1 MFFDEEMILDLRL
14 NILDKYVDK
23 FVITEATYL
32 HSGKPKKLLFD
43 INKFSRFK
51 DKIIYRVIAEQP
63 PGIETIYPKDN
74 NAEDTR
80 GQKLINNSNK
90 REHYQREMAIKSLD
104 EADPDDI
111 ILINDLDEIP
121 NLNNFNF
128 NKINKKIIIFK
139 QKMFF
144 YKFNLLHQGISW
156 HGSRACKKKHFISPQ
171 WLRDTKHKIYSS
183 WRIDTLFSKMKYSS
197 VHVVNDGGWH
207 FTNIKSPKDIEKKY
221 LNFLHHQDFE
231 YSGLKLSDIENMV
244 ENRKVIYDH
253 GVDQK
258 DFKWKGGTTLEKIPL
273 SELPDFINQNKKKY
287 SNWIEA

>member
-1 MFFDEEMILDLRL
+1 
-14 NILDKYVDK
+14 
-23 FVITEATYL
+23 
-32 HSGKPKKLLFD
+32 
-43 INKFSRFK
+43 
-51 DKIIYRVIAEQP
+51 
-63 PGIETIYPKDN
+63 
-74 NAEDTR
+74 
-80 GQKLINNSNK
+80 
-90 REHYQREMAIKSLD
+90 MAIKSLD
-104 EADPDDI
+104 EAEPDDI

-171 WLRDTKHKIYSS
+171 WLRDTKHKIYSP
-183 WRIDTLFSKMKYSS
+183 WRIDTFFSKMKYSS

-244 ENRKVIYDH
+244 KNRKVIYDH

-258 DFKWKGGTTLEKIPL
+258 DFKWKGGTTLKKIPL
-273 SELPDFINQNKKKY
+273 SELPDFINRNKEKY
-287 SNWIEA
+287 SNWIET